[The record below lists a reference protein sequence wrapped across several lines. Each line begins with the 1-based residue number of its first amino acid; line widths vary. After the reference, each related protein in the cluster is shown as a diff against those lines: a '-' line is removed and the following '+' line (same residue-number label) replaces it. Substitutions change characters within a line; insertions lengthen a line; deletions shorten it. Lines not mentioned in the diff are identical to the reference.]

1 MNAVLKR
8 EILNSNTTLLQLA
21 ETIYRRYQEEEK
33 QKEFA
38 FWKAVIPCVI
48 NLQTANFLFPAI
60 EALVKKYLPNPL
72 YNLQVQEINQSVYY
86 SCERF
91 ELKQT
96 VIFEQV

>member
-8 EILNSNTTLLQLA
+8 EILNSNTSLLQLG
-21 ETIYRRYQEEEK
+21 EVLHRRHKEEEK

-48 NLQTANFLFPAI
+48 DSQTANFLFPAI
-60 EALVKKYLPNPL
+60 EAMIKKYLANPL

-86 SCERF
+86 KCEKF
-91 ELKQT
+91 ELKRT
-96 VIFEQV
+96 DIFEQV